1 MKRNNCTSGKPWKDS
16 CLLSVHSVVLQSQS
30 KGPRITRPQPNED
43 LSVFYGLFCSER
55 TKQAKPGGTNLMV
68 FLFSLQG
75 GNDYEI
81 FNDPRTIGFTVY
93 SPEDTARL
101 CRELFFDAL
110 PHESW
115 CPELPP
121 FSSSPVWTRV
131 CGHLLASPGC
141 FKVMKGTNTDLSMF
155 LIFLLNLNGLKWGEW
170 ATPVRKVAV
179 LFFFFLKKGRWRGKC
194 YMCGG
199 LCPEMCSDRRVALLW
214 RVITFTLRDCN
225 TWCSFLKM

>member
-1 MKRNNCTSGKPWKDS
+1 MWRETTALLGNPWNS
-16 CLLSVHSVVLQSQS
+16 CLLSVHWVVLQSQS
-30 KGPRITRPQPNED
+30 KGPRIIRPQPNED

-55 TKQAKPGGTNLMV
+55 TKQAKPGSTNLMV
-68 FLFSLQG
+68 YLQG

-121 FSSSPVWTRV
+121 FSSCTSPVWTRV
-131 CGHLLASPGC
+131 RGRPLASPGF
-141 FKVMKGTNTDLSMF
+141 FKLMKGTNADLSMF
-155 LIFLLNLNGLKWGEW
+155 LIFLLNLNGLKRGEW
-170 ATPVRKVAV
+170 ATPVRKVA
-179 LFFFFLKKGRWRGKC
+179 LLLFLKKKRRDVDEGSVTCAEDCARR
-194 YMCGG
+194 
-199 LCPEMCSDRRVALLW
+199 CPLTGESRYCDVLSCSLW
-214 RVITFTLRDCN
+214 EIVTLDAV
-225 TWCSFLKM
+225 F

>member
-1 MKRNNCTSGKPWKDS
+1 MKRNNCTSEKPWKDS

-30 KGPRITRPQPNED
+30 KGPRIIRPQPNED

-121 FSSSPVWTRV
+121 FWTRV
-131 CGHLLASPGC
+131 CGCLLASPGC
-141 FKVMKGTNTDLSMF
+141 FKLMKGTNTDLSMF
-155 LIFLLNLNGLKWGEW
+155 LIFLLNLNGLKRGEW
-170 ATPVRKVAV
+170 VTPV
-179 LFFFFLKKGRWRGKC
+179 LFFKRRDVDEGSVTRAEDCARRCALTGESRYCDVLSRSRW
-194 YMCGG
+194 
-199 LCPEMCSDRRVALLW
+199 EIV
-214 RVITFTLRDCN
+214 TLDAV
-225 TWCSFLKM
+225 F